1 MEPQTMSS
9 PANKPEWYTIATT
22 SGCIELMACSIA
34 QALRTAQ
41 ELAGPGEK
49 VVQWR
54 RAELWK

>member
-1 MEPQTMSS
+1 MSS

-22 SGCIELMACSIA
+22 GGCFELMACSIA

-41 ELAGPGEK
+41 ELAGPRER

>member
-1 MEPQTMSS
+1 MSS

-22 SGCIELMACSIA
+22 GGCFELMACSITE
-34 QALRTAQ
+34 ALRTAQ
-41 ELAGPGEK
+41 ELAGPRER